1 MKKYYRYGIAL
12 VGIAFLA
19 SSGMAFAEEE
29 GGEHKTEA
37 SVTVGVSW
45 NDTDRNDTMAAEY
58 ESLAD
63 KDAWVL
69 GGFSLF
75 NESEKSEFSIEGSYL
90 DDDDMDFEGELDINR
105 IIGIDAAFTKF
116 YHRLPQDELLNMRAT
131 SAAPGQG
138 AQLWHSYEYAPEWD
152 VNSDTAPDHE
162 FGVSWSE
169 WEATG
174 LIRLPSVP
182 GLKMGVSV
190 REQVRKGHEQA
201 MAMSKCGSCHIVSHD
216 KTVDEKTWDI
226 KPFIKADLGQLSLE
240 YNFLYRRFVNDND
253 AAYNLYDPATH
264 PFDASSSKY
273 GSVNYDYRDG
283 PLQIDRA
290 PETEKYVN
298 TFKAKYDVD
307 ATQNIYAS
315 FINAKTTNS
324 SVDELTRVA
333 DGGSDSELDV
343 KYNAGLARWSAWVS
357 DALKLNLS
365 GRYQNIDA
373 DDATYTLK
381 GTTSDPADDITYLR
395 ESDESR
401 DVISLKLNALYRLN
415 TDVTLRGGYEYENIN
430 RDNAHFLVDQ
440 DTDTHTFNAKAR
452 WRAARGL
459 KLNLSYKFVYQPDPY
474 TIEDAAYPEHVDLGV
489 NDEGNWDG
497 YINNPVTGEYAV
509 DAARTPQKYF
519 YNDYVY
525 GMRTDNMSADPE
537 YDNDIKFK
545 VNWIPTDMNMF
556 VDGYMKFN
564 YGTNDKDL
572 EYSYKDQVIDTGVDV
587 TYNPME
593 ILSVTFGYN
602 YFSRHTDSEFYIPY
616 YHG

>member
-1 MKKYYRYGIAL
+1 MKKYYSYGIAL

-19 SSGMAFAEEE
+19 SSGMAFAEE

-37 SVTVGVSW
+37 SVTVGFSW
-45 NDTDRNDTMAAEY
+45 SDTDENDSIAAEY

-63 KDAWVL
+63 RDAWVL

-75 NESEKSEFSIEGSYL
+75 TESEKSEFSIDGFYL
-90 DDDDMDFEGELDINR
+90 DDDDMNFEGEFDFNR
-105 IIGIDAAFTKF
+105 ILGVDAEFTKF

-138 AQLWHSYEYAPEWD
+138 AQLWHSYEYAPTWD
-152 VNSDTAPDHE
+152 VNSDTAPDHD

-174 LIRLPSVP
+174 LIRLPSLP
-182 GLKMGVSV
+182 GVRLGVTT
-190 REQVRKGHEQA
+190 REQIRKGHEQVI
-201 MAMSKCGSCHIVSHD
+201 AMSKCGSCHLVSHD
-216 KTVDEKTWDI
+216 KVVNEKTWDV

-253 AAYNLYDPATH
+253 PAYNRYDPATH

-273 GSVNYDYRDG
+273 GSVNYDFRDG
-283 PLQIDRA
+283 DLQIDRA

-298 TFKAKYDVD
+298 TFKAKYDID
-307 ATQNIYAS
+307 ATQDVYAS
-315 FINAKTTNS
+315 FVNAKTTNS
-324 SVDELTRVA
+324 SVDELTSVA
-333 DGGSDSELDV
+333 DGGSNSELDV
-343 KYNAGLARWSAWVS
+343 KYNAGMVRWSNWLT
-357 DALKLNLS
+357 DQLKINVS

-381 GTTSDPADDITYLR
+381 GTTSSPADDITYLR

-401 DVISLKLNALYRLN
+401 DVLKLKMDALYRLT
-415 TDVTLRGGYEYENIN
+415 TDLTLRGGYEFENIN

-440 DTDTHTFNAKAR
+440 DTDIHTFDAKAR

-459 KLNLSYKFVYQPDPY
+459 KFNASYKFVYQPDPY
-474 TIEDAAYPEHVDLGV
+474 TIEDAAYPTHIDLGV
-489 NDEGNWDG
+489 NDQGYWDG
-497 YINNPVTGEYAV
+497 YINNPITGEYAV
-509 DAARTPQKYF
+509 GATRTATKYT
-519 YNDYVY
+519 YNNYVY
-525 GMRTDNMSADPE
+525 GTRTDNMSADPE
-537 YDNDIKFK
+537 YENQLKLK
-545 VNWIPTDMNMF
+545 VNWIPTNSNMF
-556 VDGYMKFN
+556 VDAYMK
-564 YGTNDKDL
+564 YTHGKNDKDL
-572 EYSYKDQVIDTGVDV
+572 EYEYKDQVVDTGLDL
-587 TYNPME
+587 TFNPME
-593 ILSVTFGYN
+593 ILSFTFGYN